1 MLLADFESLIAEACP
16 KGSHC
21 VFGVYAAGN
30 SPNFSVRYSGQTG
43 KGVTQKF
50 LGSTT
55 GPELRELLLIGD
67 NFKETKILFQFLTLC
82 PTGKVRAF
90 RREYYERFSKFSFP
104 SSFSSSPLT
113 KFDFLREQQD
123 RRIQFQL
130 TVDLENLDIV
140 EIRPSAFVKTTLD
153 SSSRL
158 RQAMLEA
165 TGLNNKGVLL
175 ELLG

>member
-1 MLLADFESLIAEACP
+1 MLLADFESLLAAACP
-16 KGSHC
+16 KGNHC

-43 KGVTQKF
+43 KGITQKF

-55 GPELRELLLIGD
+55 GPELRDLLLIGD

-82 PTGKVRAF
+82 PIGKIRAF
-90 RREYYERFSKFSFP
+90 RKDYYERFSFA
-104 SSFSSSPLT
+104 SSTSSSPLT

-140 EIRPSAFVKTTLD
+140 DIRPSAFVKTTLD

-158 RQAMLEA
+158 RQAMFEA

-175 ELLG
+175 TG